1 MSRKTRALLRPAP
14 TSDEQL
20 ALMRESV
27 RAGCADRPG
36 IYRMHAS
43 DGEVVYVGKSKRVRT
58 RLLSYFRCGPGDK
71 GARTDAGSRARRE
84 R

>member
-1 MSRKTRALLRPAP
+1 MSRKKSALLRPAP

-36 IYRMHAS
+36 IYRMHAR
-43 DGEVVYVGKSKRVRT
+43 DG
-58 RLLSYFRCGPGDK
+58 
-71 GARTDAGSRARRE
+71 
-84 R
+84 